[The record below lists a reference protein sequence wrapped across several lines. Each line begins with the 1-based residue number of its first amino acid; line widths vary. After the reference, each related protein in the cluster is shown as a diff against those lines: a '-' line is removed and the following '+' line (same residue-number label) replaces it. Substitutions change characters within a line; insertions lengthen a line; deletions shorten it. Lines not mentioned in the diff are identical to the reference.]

1 MGDVAY
7 DLEDD
12 NGTRG
17 DTYFQV
23 IEPFVSNISY
33 MVSIFK
39 NYEYLHC
46 IQYTPGN
53 HEAAHNWS
61 NQDARFFMPLHESH

>member
-46 IQYTPGN
+46 
-53 HEAAHNWS
+53 
-61 NQDARFFMPLHESH
+61 